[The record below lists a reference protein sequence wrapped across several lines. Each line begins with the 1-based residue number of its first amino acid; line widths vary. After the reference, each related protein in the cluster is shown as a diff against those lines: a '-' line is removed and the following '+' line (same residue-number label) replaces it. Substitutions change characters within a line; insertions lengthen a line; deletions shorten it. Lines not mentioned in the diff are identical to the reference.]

1 MTQEPQAA
9 IQERLSRLEQIIPAL
24 AQAWPA
30 LALELEARRARFVD
44 LLIASDDEQRR
55 GRIKELSDLL
65 ELPKRLQEE
74 RTRLQLQ
81 AKAELL

>member
-1 MTQEPQAA
+1 MTQETQAA

-30 LALELEARRARFVD
+30 LVVELEARRARFVE

-65 ELPKRLQEE
+65 ELPTRLQEE

>member
-1 MTQEPQAA
+1 
-9 IQERLSRLEQIIPAL
+9 
-24 AQAWPA
+24 
-30 LALELEARRARFVD
+30 LELEARRARFVD